1 MKKQGKNGF
10 STELSIQQ
18 YFFVLSLFSALC
30 RMAVLHH
37 TPAELRENRR
47 EGAALTPLSS
57 LLGERCFACETERGI
72 VTPASDVLQQTR
84 LTHTHT
90 YTQTHMKVNF
100 FSVDVS
106 TNLLFSNGTEKTAT
120 GMQARPAIEARKEE
134 NRAFK
139 CLGHGM
145 RKMEHLNCRKA
156 QQPRD
161 TRGEETQVHELCCVA
176 HFCTI

>member
-1 MKKQGKNGF
+1 M
-10 STELSIQQ
+10 
-18 YFFVLSLFSALC
+18 
-30 RMAVLHH
+30 LHH

-57 LLGERCFACETERGI
+57 LLGERCFACETERGV

-84 LTHTHT
+84 HTHTHLHTNT
-90 YTQTHMKVNF
+90 YGSEIF
-100 FSVDVS
+100 FFPVDVS

-120 GMQARPAIEARKEE
+120 GMQARPAIETRKEE

-139 CLGHGM
+139 CLVHGM

-161 TRGEETQVHELCCVA
+161 TRGEETQVHELCYVA